1 MQKKAILIF
10 TFAALV
16 STLSAKSRDTT
27 SLEESLQLRKIAE
40 YWKEKDYK
48 TAKNQILEFLNKN
61 PKSAYAD
68 QIQAMLGDLYFQE
81 QNYAEAAIAY
91 GQIQGK
97 EFQQKTQFRHLQ
109 SLYEEEKYE
118 AFILLAD
125 LFVKDPNAKAEEINA
140 INFELGEIYF
150 TKAYRAEEGEQKREL
165 MKSALAQYQLVMQT
179 KYSDMALLPQAQILA
194 YFGDYPKAAAVF
206 TLLSQKDLS
215 KKEDYLFQAASMQL
229 HYDKDKAIETFNSI
243 MELGG
248 KTAGRAAFN
257 QLNLLFQ
264 EKRYR
269 DFILAHEAAIKYL
282 PPDKIPLMEYF
293 LGKSFYLTQDYAR
306 AAEPLAQ
313 CLAAK
318 TLDRTAQKSAL
329 MTLIV
334 CAKEMQD
341 LVLFE
346 KALTTIKAE
355 FSQDEDT
362 ANILLMHVQLCRSKK
377 EWSKARSDIQEIL
390 ELNPRHPERE
400 ALLYDQALLL
410 VQEGKWQEGAS
421 AFESFVKNF
430 SQGPHCSNALRQIVN
445 CRIEDVKH
453 ASPETARIKKQQLLY
468 TLNHSLETHKIFS
481 PAEKQKMRYL
491 LGKTQFE
498 LEQYDE
504 AIGNLSEYVK
514 DFPKDSTCADAY
526 LLLAYAHYKG
536 THDDMHFAL
545 NAEKAL
551 ALNAHMQGA
560 LDLHLTLFNMYLGL
574 AEKASGEEKAERIE
588 RAAEHLFLGL
598 DKPAKL
604 DNQRW
609 LASYYFQQY
618 KNGNHTAIE
627 RSIFVLEKLLEINEN
642 DLILTMKDRIL
653 EKEAE
658 TLKLAEL
665 YRNTG
670 RHNSQVKLLEALT
683 GEQKAHSEFSWKYQ
697 RMAQF
702 ELGRAYLTAGEKD
715 KALRNF
721 EELILTSSHSSS
733 YFALAATVEKAK
745 LEFSSLKKAEKNESS
760 PTAMEI
766 CNAFKEVQ
774 IQRKLYSE
782 PLHLEA
788 ALCYVECKSALA
800 ALPEQNDRMIFLLEQ
815 LKENYS
821 AKEDPMV
828 QQYFS
833 AAEQYPD
840 KEQLCRQYL
849 TFIDLEIQRLQAL
862 KTKDGQLLRKTKE
875 KMNTLLAETKEER
888 LKQRITGTLYRNELK
903 I

>member
-1 MQKKAILIF
+1 MRKVILLF
-10 TFAALV
+10 GFV
-16 STLSAKSRDTT
+16 SLLSGLSAKGRDAPP
-27 SLEESLQLRKIAE
+27 LQEGLQLRKIAE
-40 YWKEKDYK
+40 YWKEKDFK
-48 TAKNQILEFLNKN
+48 TAKNLIVEFINKN
-61 PKSAYAD
+61 PKSGYAD
-68 QIQAMLGDLYFQE
+68 QLQAMLGDLYFQE
-81 QNYAEAAIAY
+81 KNYAEAASAY
-91 GQIQGK
+91 SQVEGK
-97 EFQQKTQFRHLQ
+97 EFRQKTQFRYLHC
-109 SLYEEEKYE
+109 LYEEQKYE
-118 AFILLAD
+118 EFLPLAD
-125 LFVKDPNAKAEEINA
+125 LFLKDPNAKADEINA
-140 INFELGEIYF
+140 VHFELGEILF
-150 TKAYRAEEGEQKREL
+150 TKSFHTENEEQKKEL
-165 MKSALAQYQLVMQT
+165 MKSALTEYQLVMQT
-179 KYSDMALLPQAQILA
+179 KYSDMTLLPQAQILA
-194 YFGDYPKAAAVF
+194 YFADYPKAAAVF
-206 TLLSQKDLS
+206 TLLSQKDLT
-215 KKEDYLFQAASMQL
+215 KKEEYLFQAASMQL
-229 HYDKDKAIETFNSI
+229 HYDKDRAIETFNAI
-243 MELGG
+243 AELGG

-269 DFILAHEAAIKYL
+269 DFILTFEKASKYL
-282 PPDKIPLMEYF
+282 PQDKIPLMQYF

-306 AAEPLAQ
+306 AADPLVQ
-313 CLAAK
+313 CLATK
-318 TLDRTAQKSAL
+318 TLDRAAQKSAL
-329 MTLIV
+329 MTLIA

-346 KALTTIKAE
+346 KALTTLKAE

-362 ANILLMHVQLCRSKK
+362 ANIMLMHFQLCRSKK

-410 VQEGKWQEGAS
+410 LQEEKWQESAS
-421 AFESFVKNF
+421 AFESFAKNF
-430 SQGPHCSNALRQIVN
+430 PQSPHHSNALRQIVN

-453 ASPETARIKKQQLLY
+453 ASPETARIKKQQLLH
-468 TLNHSLETHKIFS
+468 TLNQSLDEQKIFS

-491 LGKTQFE
+491 LGKTEFE
-498 LEQYDE
+498 LEKYDE

-514 DFPKDSTCADAY
+514 DFSKDPTCADAY

-536 THDDMHFAL
+536 ERDDMHFAL

-551 ALNAHMQGA
+551 SLNPHMQGA
-560 LDLHLTLFNMYLGL
+560 VDLHLTLFNMYLGL

-598 DKPAKL
+598 GKPAKL

-609 LASYYFQQY
+609 LASYYYQQY

-627 RSIFVLEKLLEINEN
+627 RSILVLEKLLEINEN
-642 DLILTMKDRIL
+642 NIVLSMRDRTL

-670 RHNSQVKLLEALT
+670 RHKLQVKLLEALAI
-683 GEQKAHSEFSWKYQ
+683 EQKAHPDLPWKYQ

-702 ELGRAYLTAGEKD
+702 ELGKAYLSAGEKE

-721 EELILTSSHSSS
+721 EELILSSSHTSS
-733 YFALAATVEKAK
+733 YFALASTVEKAK
-745 LEFSSLKKAEKNESS
+745 LEFSSLKKGEKSENF
-760 PTAMEI
+760 PAAIEI

-774 IQRKLYSE
+774 IQRKLHSE

-788 ALCYVECKSALA
+788 GLCYVESKSALS

-821 AKEDPMV
+821 AKEDPLV

-840 KEQLCRQYL
+840 KEVLCRQYL
-849 TFIDLEIQRLQAL
+849 AFIDLEIQRLQAL
-862 KTKDGQLLRKTKE
+862 RSKDVHLLRSTKE
-875 KMNTLLAETKEER
+875 KMNALLTETKEEQ
-888 LKQRITGTLYRNELK
+888 LKQRITGALDK
-903 I
+903 IL